1 MSRDLEIAPCAA
13 GSAEPLKSRFTLADL
28 TYFKPPNRTETMALS
43 KTESD
48 IFANRTNILLAKSQR
63 QIASWLPPRTAGDEP
78 SVQPEEE
85 IEDGEG
91 DFSAAPE
98 VYVEIYG

>member
-1 MSRDLEIAPCAA
+1 M
-13 GSAEPLKSRFTLADL
+13 T
-28 TYFKPPNRTETMALS
+28 LS

-63 QIASWLPPRTAGDEP
+63 QIASWLSPRTARDEP

-91 DFSAAPE
+91 DFSVAPE
-98 VYVEIYG
+98 VYVAIYGSSDAEPS